1 MRYAK
6 FEVTDKAIG
15 VCAIDYKP
23 IHKQL
28 CLAYGSDLFC
38 RECMQEM
45 FNLALEHGLVVVHG
59 NVFSRQHFGQV
70 VCDREENDQREKAR
84 PCFVCGVCGE
94 SFGSQQALAGHMK
107 KH

>member
-15 VCAIDYKP
+15 VCAIDYRP
-23 IHKQL
+23 IHKQQ

-38 RECMQEM
+38 RECIQEM
-45 FNLALEHGLVVVHG
+45 FNLALDHGLVSAPNKGEHD
-59 NVFSRQHFGQV
+59 QV
-70 VCDREENDQREKAR
+70 EPQETRSS
-84 PCFVCGVCGE
+84 FVCPVCNE
-94 SFGSQQALAGHMK
+94 TFGSQQALAGHRR